1 MECKH
6 NAYIDTAQGRKCLLC
21 GKIIPEEK
29 PEEEPKKA
37 KKKGA
42 KA

>member
-21 GKIIPEEK
+21 GKLIPVEEPK
-29 PEEEPKKA
+29 PEEPKK
-37 KKKGA
+37 KKRGA
-42 KA
+42 KS